1 MGRGRRGGRRDPA
14 RRVPSRPAAYPA
26 PRRVRSAPLRSA
38 GSGPVRSAACP
49 RPPEAPRCARPIRRR
64 CDASAGSAPAARS
77 GLVLPCPAL
86 SSLVVPCPA
95 VPGPA
100 RPRPRP
106 RRSPVRMASVE
117 REALSQEELRKRLYQ
132 TFKSRGV
139 LDTLKTQLRN
149 QLIHELMHPILN
161 GELQPQMVPSEDSSL
176 LITASNSLVA
186 DHLERCG
193 YEYSLSVFFPESGLE
208 KKKLWTVQDLL
219 QLMRINPKSSLYKSL
234 TSGTRKENKGFL
246 MQILIR
252 LTEHH
257 LNRETHNTETQTTS
271 VPPYRESLA
280 EKLQLIDEQF
290 ADYYPQHQKYESLE
304 VKLNEYRKEIEKQLQ
319 EEMHQKLEHFK
330 EVEIAKIKME
340 EKVQTQK
347 EISELR
353 HELEKMHQAKSEAL
367 ISREKNAIER
377 LQKQQEIEAKEV
389 YAQRQSLLKDIE
401 AIRTREAEL
410 KQRMEAFE
418 ITQKVQEEKNKAIED
433 ALRRREVAVKNIEE
447 TYDQKL
453 KTELLKYQLELKEEY
468 LARTNKVIA
477 DEKKNKE
484 KAMLLQEEAIAV
496 NSKKEELKQAVS
508 RTKELELDLESVKAQ
523 VLLVN
528 KQNQLLTEKLKEVS
542 DYPLLKEEKLE
553 LQVQNKLLRQQLD
566 ETRSENQHL
575 RDKLSQPSA
584 EYLACQAEL
593 RRVEHSKK
601 LVLDEFESHKQ
612 MLEKQLQSEIERCT
626 QLKAQLLDSEATVRK
641 LNVQVEELKLQVKQ
655 TQAVSLTFSCYRL
668 ALENEVYRN
677 PKPSLVDRS
686 VLDFLGD
693 RIVPHDIYVDGA
705 FPRTPAPP
713 EVGTLGA
720 VPGPACLQPRSASPD
735 PDLECVARARARVKE
750 LEKEAEYLD
759 EAYRSYQHRVM
770 LNAAASRT
778 PRKMQP
784 PLILR
789 CPLGRHP
796 LTTQQE
802 LLEDNPSSPRSPLSS
817 PRDEEHIKRT
827 GQADI
832 FKTPLTSPHRG
843 ASPRR
848 LSSTPI
854 SKPKRDLSNKKVPD
868 DIKSLSLTSSQRSVD
883 QVLSPISKP
892 YSLSSSESVPSSP
905 SSHGQ
910 KIRFQSQQTD
920 KQHLSDTHK
929 PEKLRYEDLEEHIYT
944 LEDQG
949 DIPEECESD
958 VLHPSGNIA
967 DGNCVTAPVP
977 ATATSLQDL
986 MLDQRQIEEQ
996 NREVEKN
1003 LEERQATEEQR
1014 EKEQQEALESE
1025 QKEVEKLDKECI
1037 KDLMKT
1043 NEETEDK
1050 EGVKSEHSYTAAEND
1065 AKDPPSNPLEKYMR
1079 IIQQS
1084 REQELANKDS
1094 KKEET
1099 GEMSPSEGLLST
1111 ENDSVADISHGDVDE
1126 SFW

>member
-1 MGRGRRGGRRDPA
+1 
-14 RRVPSRPAAYPA
+14 
-26 PRRVRSAPLRSA
+26 
-38 GSGPVRSAACP
+38 
-49 RPPEAPRCARPIRRR
+49 
-64 CDASAGSAPAARS
+64 
-77 GLVLPCPAL
+77 
-86 SSLVVPCPA
+86 
-95 VPGPA
+95 
-100 RPRPRP
+100 
-106 RRSPVRMASVE
+106 MASIE
-117 REALSQEELRKRLYQ
+117 RETLSQEELRKRLYQ
-132 TFKSRGV
+132 TFKNRGV

-149 QLIHELMHPILN
+149 QLIHELMHPILS
-161 GELQPQMVPSEDSSL
+161 GELQPQMIPSEDSSL

-186 DHLERCG
+186 DHLQRCG

-234 TSGTRKENKGFL
+234 TSGTQKEKKGFL
-246 MQILIR
+246 MQILIG

-257 LNRETHNTETQTTS
+257 LSKETHNTETQTTS

-290 ADYYPQHQKYESLE
+290 ADSYPQHQRYESLE

-418 ITQKVQEEKNKAIED
+418 ITQKVQEEKNKAIDD
-433 ALRRREVAVKNIEE
+433 ALRRREVAVKNIED
-447 TYDQKL
+447 TYDQRL

-468 LARTNKVIA
+468 IARTNKVTE

-484 KAMLLQEEAIAV
+484 KAMLLHEEAIAV

-508 RTKELELDLESVKAQ
+508 RTKELELDLDSVKAQ
-523 VLLVN
+523 VLLLN

-584 EYLACQAEL
+584 EYLACQVEL
-593 RRVEHSKK
+593 RRVEHSRK

-612 MLEKQLQSEIERCT
+612 ILEKQLQSEVERCA

-655 TQAVSLTFSCYRL
+655 TQT

-686 VLDFLGD
+686 VLDFTGD

-705 FPRTPAPP
+705 LLRAQAVPD
-713 EVGTLGA
+713 VGRVRA
-720 VPGPACLQPRSASPD
+720 VPGAGCRQQLQPRSASPD
-735 PDLECVARARARVKE
+735 SDLECIARARARVKE
-750 LEKEAEYLD
+750 LEKEAEYLE
-759 EAYRSYQHRVM
+759 EAYRNYQHRVM
-770 LNAAASRT
+770 QNAAASRT
-778 PRKMQP
+778 PRKMQS
-784 PLILR
+784 PLILQ
-789 CPLGRHP
+789 CPLSRPP
-796 LTTQQE
+796 LVTQHE
-802 LLEDNPSSPRSPLSS
+802 LLEDNPGSPHSPLSS
-817 PRDEEHIKRT
+817 PRGEEHSKRT
-827 GQADI
+827 GEVDI
-832 FKTPLTSPHRG
+832 FKNPLTPPHR
-843 ASPRR
+843 ASSRR

-854 SKPKRDLSNKKVPD
+854 SKSKRDASNKKIPD
-868 DIKSLSLTSSQRSVD
+868 DIKSSSLTSSQQSVD

-892 YSLSSSESVPSSP
+892 YLLSSSESVPSLP

-910 KIRFQSQQTD
+910 KIRLQSQQTD
-920 KQHLSDTHK
+920 KQDFSDIHK

-958 VLHPSGNIA
+958 VLHPSGHIV
-967 DGNCVTAPVP
+967 DGNGVTAPVP
-977 ATATSLQDL
+977 ATATPLQEL
-986 MLDQRQIEEQ
+986 TVLDQRQIEEQ
-996 NREVEKN
+996 NREAEKN
-1003 LEERQATEEQR
+1003 LEEEREAREERR
-1014 EKEQQEALESE
+1014 EKEQQEALESK
-1025 QKEVEKLDKECI
+1025 QKEMQKLNKEVYIQDSMNIDEEK
-1037 KDLMKT
+1037 
-1043 NEETEDK
+1043 EEK
-1050 EGVKSEHSYTAAEND
+1050 EGVKFENSNSDAEND
-1065 AKDPPSNPLEKYMR
+1065 VKDPPSNPLEKYMR

-1084 REQELANKDS
+1084 KEQELVNK
-1094 KKEET
+1094 
-1099 GEMSPSEGLLST
+1099 
-1111 ENDSVADISHGDVDE
+1111 
-1126 SFW
+1126 

>member
-1 MGRGRRGGRRDPA
+1 
-14 RRVPSRPAAYPA
+14 
-26 PRRVRSAPLRSA
+26 
-38 GSGPVRSAACP
+38 
-49 RPPEAPRCARPIRRR
+49 
-64 CDASAGSAPAARS
+64 
-77 GLVLPCPAL
+77 
-86 SSLVVPCPA
+86 
-95 VPGPA
+95 
-100 RPRPRP
+100 
-106 RRSPVRMASVE
+106 MASVE
-117 REALSQEELRKRLYQ
+117 RETLSQEELRKRLYQ

-161 GELQPQMVPSEDSSL
+161 GELQPQMVPNEGSSL

-208 KKKLWTVQDLL
+208 KKKLLTVQDLL
-219 QLMRINPKSSLYKSL
+219 QLMRISPKSSLYKSL

-246 MQILIR
+246 MQILIG

-271 VPPYRESLA
+271 
-280 EKLQLIDEQF
+280 KLQLIDEQF
-290 ADYYPQHQKYESLE
+290 GDSYPQHQKYISLE

-340 EKVQTQK
+340 EKVQSQK

-353 HELEKMHQAKSEAL
+353 HELEKTHQAKSEAL

-433 ALRRREVAVKNIEE
+433 ALRRREVAVRNIEE

-468 LARTNKVIA
+468 IARTNKVTE

-508 RTKELELDLESVKAQ
+508 RNKELELDLESVKAQ

-566 ETRSENQHL
+566 ETRTENQHL

-584 EYLACQAEL
+584 EYLACQVEL

-612 MLEKQLQSEIERCT
+612 MLEKQLQSEIERCA

-655 TQAVSLTFSCYRL
+655 TQA

-686 VLDFLGD
+686 VLAFLGD
-693 RIVPHDIYVDGA
+693 GVVPHDIYQ
-705 FPRTPAPP
+705 
-713 EVGTLGA
+713 
-720 VPGPACLQPRSASPD
+720 LQPRAASPD
-735 PDLECVARARARVKE
+735 SDLDCVAQARARVRE
-750 LEKEAEYLD
+750 LEKEAEFLE
-759 EAYRSYQHRVM
+759 EAYRRYQHRVM
-770 LNAAASRT
+770 LGAAVSRT
-778 PRKMQP
+778 PRKTQP
-784 PLILR
+784 PLILQ
-789 CPLGRHP
+789 CPLSRHP
-796 LTTQQE
+796 LSTQQE
-802 LLEDNPSSPRSPLSS
+802 LLEDNPSSPHSPLSS
-817 PRDEEHIKRT
+817 PRGEEHIKRT
-827 GQADI
+827 GQVDDI
-832 FKTPLTSPHRG
+832 FKTPLTPPHRG
-843 ASPRR
+843 ASSRR

-854 SKPKRDLSNKKVPD
+854 SKPKRDLSNEKIPD
-868 DIKSLSLTSSQRSVD
+868 DIKSSSLTSSQRSVD
-883 QVLSPISKP
+883 QLLSPISKP
-892 YSLSSSESVPSSP
+892 RLLSSSESVPSSP

-910 KIRFQSQQTD
+910 KIRLQSQQTD
-920 KQHLSDTHK
+920 KQDLSDIHK
-929 PEKLRYEDLEEHIYT
+929 PEKLRFEDLEEHIYT

-958 VLHPSGNIA
+958 VLHPSGDII

-986 MLDQRQIEEQ
+986 MVLDQRQIEEQ

-1003 LEERQATEEQR
+1003 LEEERKAREERR
-1014 EKEQQEALESE
+1014 ETEQQEAWESE
-1025 QKEVEKLDKECI
+1025 QKEYIQDS
-1037 KDLMKT
+1037 MKRD
-1043 NEETEDK
+1043 EEIEDK
-1050 EGVKSEHSYTAAEND
+1050 EGVKSEHSNTAAENNV
-1065 AKDPPSNPLEKYMR
+1065 KDPPSNPLEKYMR

-1084 REQELANKDS
+1084 REQELA
-1094 KKEET
+1094 
-1099 GEMSPSEGLLST
+1099 
-1111 ENDSVADISHGDVDE
+1111 
-1126 SFW
+1126 

>member
-1 MGRGRRGGRRDPA
+1 
-14 RRVPSRPAAYPA
+14 
-26 PRRVRSAPLRSA
+26 
-38 GSGPVRSAACP
+38 
-49 RPPEAPRCARPIRRR
+49 
-64 CDASAGSAPAARS
+64 
-77 GLVLPCPAL
+77 
-86 SSLVVPCPA
+86 
-95 VPGPA
+95 
-100 RPRPRP
+100 
-106 RRSPVRMASVE
+106 MASVE
-117 REALSQEELRKRLYQ
+117 RETLSQEELRKRLYQ

-149 QLIHELMHPILN
+149 QLIHELMHPILS
-161 GELQPQMVPSEDSSL
+161 GELQPQRVPSEDSSL

-186 DHLERCG
+186 DHLKRCG

-208 KKKLWTVQDLL
+208 KKKLWTMQDLL
-219 QLMRINPKSSLYKSL
+219 QLMRISPESSLYKSL

-246 MQILIR
+246 MQILIG

-290 ADYYPQHQKYESLE
+290 ADSYPQHQKYESLE

-319 EEMHQKLEHFK
+319 EEMYQKLEHFK

-453 KTELLKYQLELKEEY
+453 RTELLKYQLELKEEHI
-468 LARTNKVIA
+468 ARTNKVTE

-528 KQNQLLTEKLKEVS
+528 KQNHLLTEKLKEVS

-584 EYLACQAEL
+584 EYLACQVEL
-593 RRVEHSKK
+593 RRVEHSTK
-601 LVLDEFESHKQ
+601 LVLDEYESHKQ
-612 MLEKQLQSEIERCT
+612 MLEKQLQSEIERCA

-655 TQAVSLTFSCYRL
+655 TQA

-693 RIVPHDIYVDGA
+693 RMVPPDLYVDGA
-705 FPRTPAPP
+705 FPRKPLPPAA
-713 EVGTLGA
+713 GAAGA
-720 VPGPACLQPRSASPD
+720 VPGPGCHLQPRSASPD
-735 PDLECVARARARVKE
+735 SDLECVAQARARVKE
-750 LEKEAEYLD
+750 LEKEAEYLE
-759 EAYRSYQHRVM
+759 EAYRSYQHRAM

-778 PRKMQP
+778 PRKRQP
-784 PLILR
+784 PAILR
-789 CPLGRHP
+789 CPLTRHP
-796 LTTQQE
+796 SAPQRE
-802 LLEDNPSSPRSPLSS
+802 LLEDNPSCPHSPLSS
-817 PRDEEHIKRT
+817 PRGEEHITRT
-827 GQADI
+827 GQVDT
-832 FKTPLTSPHRG
+832 FKTPFTPPHRG
-843 ASPRR
+843 ASSRR

-854 SKPKRDLSNKKVPD
+854 SKLKKDLSNKKVPD
-868 DIKSLSLTSSQRSVD
+868 ESIKSSSLTSSQQSVD
-883 QVLSPISKP
+883 QVLSPISKGCL
-892 YSLSSSESVPSSP
+892 LSSSESVPSSP

-910 KIRFQSQQTD
+910 KIRLQSQQTD
-920 KQHLSDTHK
+920 KQDLSDVHK

-958 VLHPSGNIA
+958 VLHPSGDIV

-986 MLDQRQIEEQ
+986 TVLDQRQIEEQ

-1003 LEERQATEEQR
+1003 LEEERKAGEER
-1014 EKEQQEALESE
+1014 KEKEQKETLESE
-1025 QKEVEKLDKECI
+1025 QKEVEKLNEEVYI
-1037 KDLMKT
+1037 QDLMKT
-1043 NEETEDK
+1043 DEEIE
-1050 EGVKSEHSYTAAEND
+1050 EGVKSEHSNTAAENNV
-1065 AKDPPSNPLEKYMR
+1065 KDPPSNPLEKYMR

-1084 REQELANKDS
+1084 REQEQANKDS
-1094 KKEET
+1094 KKEEIRE
-1099 GEMSPSEGLLST
+1099 GSPSEGLLST
-1111 ENDSVADISHGDVDE
+1111 ENDDSVADISHGDVDE

>member
-1 MGRGRRGGRRDPA
+1 
-14 RRVPSRPAAYPA
+14 
-26 PRRVRSAPLRSA
+26 
-38 GSGPVRSAACP
+38 
-49 RPPEAPRCARPIRRR
+49 
-64 CDASAGSAPAARS
+64 
-77 GLVLPCPAL
+77 
-86 SSLVVPCPA
+86 
-95 VPGPA
+95 
-100 RPRPRP
+100 
-106 RRSPVRMASVE
+106 MASVE
-117 REALSQEELRKRLYQ
+117 KETLSQEELRKRLYQ

-139 LDTLKTQLRN
+139 LDTLKTHLRN
-149 QLIHELMHPILN
+149 QLIHELMHPILS

-219 QLMRINPKSSLYKSL
+219 QLMRISPESSLYKSL

-246 MQILIR
+246 MQILIG
-252 LTEHH
+252 LTEQH

-290 ADYYPQHQKYESLE
+290 ADSYPQHQKYESLE

-353 HELEKMHQAKSEAL
+353 HELEKTHQAKSEAL

-433 ALRRREVAVKNIEE
+433 ALRRREVAVKSIEE

-453 KTELLKYQLELKEEY
+453 KTELLKYQLELKEEHI
-468 LARTNKVIA
+468 ARTNKVTQ

-484 KAMLLQEEAIAV
+484 KAMLLEEEAIAV

-508 RTKELELDLESVKAQ
+508 RAKELELDLESVKAQ

-528 KQNQLLTEKLKEVS
+528 KQNNLLTEKLKEVS
-542 DYPLLKEEKLE
+542 DYPLLKEEKSE

-584 EYLACQAEL
+584 EYLACQVEL
-593 RRVEHSKK
+593 RRVEHSMK

-612 MLEKQLQSEIERCT
+612 MLEKQLQSEIERCA
-626 QLKAQLLDSEATVRK
+626 QLKTQLLDSEATVRK

-655 TQAVSLTFSCYRL
+655 TQA

-693 RIVPHDIYVDGA
+693 RMVPHEIYVDGA
-705 FPRTPAPP
+705 FPRKPLLPD
-713 EVGTLGA
+713 VGTASA
-720 VPGPACLQPRSASPD
+720 VPGPGCHLQRQPRSASPD
-735 PDLECVARARARVKE
+735 SDLECIAQARARVKE
-750 LEKEAEYLD
+750 LEKEAEYLE
-759 EAYRSYQHRVM
+759 EAYRSYQHRAM

-778 PRKMQP
+778 PSKMQP
-784 PLILR
+784 PLILQ
-789 CPLGRHP
+789 CPLSSNR

-802 LLEDNPSSPRSPLSS
+802 LQEHNPSCPHSPLSS
-817 PRDEEHIKRT
+817 PRGEEHIKRT
-827 GQADI
+827 GQIDV
-832 FKTPLTSPHRG
+832 FKAPFTPPRRGTS
-843 ASPRR
+843 SRR

-854 SKPKRDLSNKKVPD
+854 SKPNKDLNNKKVPD
-868 DIKSLSLTSSQRSVD
+868 ESIKSSSLTSSQQSVD
-883 QVLSPISKP
+883 QVLSPISKRCL
-892 YSLSSSESVPSSP
+892 LSSSESVPSSP

-910 KIRFQSQQTD
+910 KIRLQSQQTD
-920 KQHLSDTHK
+920 KQDLSDVHK
-929 PEKLRYEDLEEHIYT
+929 PEKLRYEDLEEHIST

-958 VLHPSGNIA
+958 VLHPSGDIV

-986 MLDQRQIEEQ
+986 TVLDQRHIEEQ

-1003 LEERQATEEQR
+1003 LEEERKAGEER
-1014 EKEQQEALESE
+1014 KAKEQEALESE
-1025 QKEVEKLDKECI
+1025 QKEMEKLNEETYNQ
-1037 KDLMKT
+1037 DLMKT
-1043 NEETEDK
+1043 DEEIE
-1050 EGVKSEHSYTAAEND
+1050 EGVKSEHSNTAAENNV
-1065 AKDPPSNPLEKYMR
+1065 KDPPSNPLEKYMR

-1094 KKEET
+1094 KKEEIRE
-1099 GEMSPSEGLLST
+1099 GSPSEGLLST
-1111 ENDSVADISHGDVDE
+1111 ENDDSLADISHGDVDE

>member
-1 MGRGRRGGRRDPA
+1 
-14 RRVPSRPAAYPA
+14 
-26 PRRVRSAPLRSA
+26 
-38 GSGPVRSAACP
+38 
-49 RPPEAPRCARPIRRR
+49 
-64 CDASAGSAPAARS
+64 
-77 GLVLPCPAL
+77 
-86 SSLVVPCPA
+86 
-95 VPGPA
+95 
-100 RPRPRP
+100 
-106 RRSPVRMASVE
+106 MASVE
-117 REALSQEELRKRLYQ
+117 RETLSQEELRKRLYQ

-149 QLIHELMHPILN
+149 QLIHELMHPILS

-219 QLMRINPKSSLYKSL
+219 QLMRINPESSLYKSL
-234 TSGTRKENKGFL
+234 TSGTQKANK
-246 MQILIR
+246 
-252 LTEHH
+252 
-257 LNRETHNTETQTTS
+257 
-271 VPPYRESLA
+271 A

-290 ADYYPQHQKYESLE
+290 AGSYPLHQKYESLE

-353 HELEKMHQAKSEAL
+353 HELEKTHQAKSEAL

-377 LQKQQEIEAKEV
+377 LQRQQEIEAKEV

-401 AIRTREAEL
+401 AVRTREAEL

-418 ITQKVQEEKNKAIED
+418 ITQKVREEKNKAIED

-453 KTELLKYQLELKEEY
+453 KTELLKYQLELKEEHI
-468 LARTNKVIA
+468 ARTNKVTE

-484 KAMLLQEEAIAV
+484 KAMFLQEEAIAV

-566 ETRSENQHL
+566 EARSENQHL

-584 EYLACQAEL
+584 EYLACQVEL

-601 LVLDEFESHKQ
+601 LMLDEFESHKQ
-612 MLEKQLQSEIERCT
+612 MLEKQLQSEIERCA

-655 TQAVSLTFSCYRL
+655 TQA

-693 RIVPHDIYVDGA
+693 RLVPHDIYVEGA
-705 FPRTPAPP
+705 FPRKPLLP
-713 EVGTLGA
+713 EVGPA
-720 VPGPACLQPRSASPD
+720 SAMPGPGWQLRPRSASPD
-735 PDLECVARARARVKE
+735 SDLECIAQARARVKE
-750 LEKEAEYLD
+750 LEKEAEYLE

-778 PRKMQP
+778 PRKMP
-784 PLILR
+784 PVILQ
-789 CPLGRHP
+789 CPLSRHP

-802 LLEDNPSSPRSPLSS
+802 LLDDNPSCPHSPLSS
-817 PRDEEHIKRT
+817 PRGEERIKRT
-827 GQADI
+827 EQVDI
-832 FKTPLTSPHRG
+832 IKTSFTPPHRG
-843 ASPRR
+843 ASSRR
-848 LSSTPI
+848 LSSTPV
-854 SKPKRDLSNKKVPD
+854 SKPKKDLSNKKIPD
-868 DIKSLSLTSSQRSVD
+868 DIKSSSLTSSQQSVD

-892 YSLSSSESVPSSP
+892 CLLSSSVSVPSSP

-910 KIRFQSQQTD
+910 KTRFQSQQTD
-920 KQHLSDTHK
+920 KQDLSDIHK

-958 VLHPSGNIA
+958 VLHPSGDIV

-986 MLDQRQIEEQ
+986 TVLDQRQIEEQ
-996 NREVEKN
+996 NREAEKN
-1003 LEERQATEEQR
+1003 SEEERKTGEER
-1014 EKEQQEALESE
+1014 KEKEQQEALESE
-1025 QKEVEKLDKECI
+1025 QKEVEKLNKEEYI
-1037 KDLMKT
+1037 QDSKT
-1043 NEETEDK
+1043 DEEIEDK
-1050 EGVKSEHSYTAAEND
+1050 EGVKSEHSNTATENNV
-1065 AKDPPSNPLEKYMR
+1065 KDPPSNPLEKYMR
-1079 IIQQS
+1079 IIQQR

-1094 KKEET
+1094 KKEEIR
-1099 GEMSPSEGLLST
+1099 EESPSERLLST
-1111 ENDSVADISHGDVDE
+1111 ENDDSVADISHGDVDE

>member
-1 MGRGRRGGRRDPA
+1 
-14 RRVPSRPAAYPA
+14 
-26 PRRVRSAPLRSA
+26 
-38 GSGPVRSAACP
+38 
-49 RPPEAPRCARPIRRR
+49 
-64 CDASAGSAPAARS
+64 
-77 GLVLPCPAL
+77 
-86 SSLVVPCPA
+86 
-95 VPGPA
+95 
-100 RPRPRP
+100 
-106 RRSPVRMASVE
+106 MASVAKE
-117 REALSQEELRKRLYQ
+117 TLSQEELRKRLYQ

-139 LDTLKTQLRN
+139 LDTLKTHLRN
-149 QLIHELMHPILN
+149 QLIHELMHPILS
-161 GELQPQMVPSEDSSL
+161 GELQPQVVPSEDSSL

-208 KKKLWTVQDLL
+208 KKTLWTVQDLL
-219 QLMRINPKSSLYKSL
+219 QLMRINPESSLYKSL

-246 MQILIR
+246 MQILIG

-257 LNRETHNTETQTTS
+257 LNRETHNTGTQTTS

-290 ADYYPQHQKYESLE
+290 ADSYPQHQKYESLE

-401 AIRTREAEL
+401 AVRTREAEL

-418 ITQKVQEEKNKAIED
+418 ITQKVQEEKNKAVED
-433 ALRRREVAVKNIEE
+433 ALRRREVAVKSIEE

-453 KTELLKYQLELKEEY
+453 KTELLKYQLELKEEHI
-468 LARTNKVIA
+468 ARTNKVTE

-484 KAMLLQEEAIAV
+484 KAMLLEEEAIAI
-496 NSKKEELKQAVS
+496 NSKKEEFKQAVS
-508 RTKELELDLESVKAQ
+508 RAKDLELDLESVKAQ

-528 KQNQLLTEKLKEVS
+528 KQNDLLTEKLKEVS
-542 DYPLLKEEKLE
+542 DYPLLKEEKSE

-584 EYLACQAEL
+584 EYLACQVEL
-593 RRVEHSKK
+593 RRVEHSMK

-612 MLEKQLQSEIERCT
+612 MLEKQLQNEIERCA

-655 TQAVSLTFSCYRL
+655 TQAVSLTPSCCHL

-693 RIVPHDIYVDGA
+693 RVVPHDIYVDGA
-705 FPRTPAPP
+705 LPRKLLLPD
-713 EVGTLGA
+713 VGTASA
-720 VPGPACLQPRSASPD
+720 VPGPGCHPQLQPRSASPD
-735 PDLECVARARARVKE
+735 SDLECIARARARVKE
-750 LEKEAEYLD
+750 LEKEAEYLE
-759 EAYRSYQHRVM
+759 EAYRSYQHRAM
-770 LNAAASRT
+770 LNAASRT
-778 PRKMQP
+778 PSKMQP
-784 PLILR
+784 PLILQ
-789 CPLGRHP
+789 CPLSSNP

-802 LLEDNPSSPRSPLSS
+802 LLEHNPSCPHSPLSS
-817 PRDEEHIKRT
+817 PRGEEHIKRA
-827 GQADI
+827 GQVDI
-832 FKTPLTSPHRG
+832 FKAPFTPPRRG
-843 ASPRR
+843 ASSRR

-854 SKPKRDLSNKKVPD
+854 SKPKKDLSNKNVPD
-868 DIKSLSLTSSQRSVD
+868 ENIKSSSLTSSQQSVD
-883 QVLSPISKP
+883 QVLSPISKRCL
-892 YSLSSSESVPSSP
+892 LSSSESVPSSP

-910 KIRFQSQQTD
+910 KIRLQSQQTD
-920 KQHLSDTHK
+920 KQDLSEIHK
-929 PEKLRYEDLEEHIYT
+929 PEKLRYEDLEEHIST

-958 VLHPSGNIA
+958 VLHPSGDIV

-986 MLDQRQIEEQ
+986 LVLDQRHIEEH

-1003 LEERQATEEQR
+1003 LEEERKAGEER
-1014 EKEQQEALESE
+1014 KEKEQQEALESE
-1025 QKEVEKLDKECI
+1025 QKEVEKLKEEVYI
-1037 KDLMKT
+1037 QDSMKT
-1043 NEETEDK
+1043 DEEIE
-1050 EGVKSEHSYTAAEND
+1050 EGVKSEHSKTAAENNV
-1065 AKDPPSNPLEKYMR
+1065 KDPPSNPLEKYMR

-1094 KKEET
+1094 KKEEIR
-1099 GEMSPSEGLLST
+1099 EASPSEGLLST
-1111 ENDSVADISHGDVDE
+1111 ENDDRVKMQINNLPFLWGG
-1126 SFW
+1126 

>member
-1 MGRGRRGGRRDPA
+1 
-14 RRVPSRPAAYPA
+14 
-26 PRRVRSAPLRSA
+26 
-38 GSGPVRSAACP
+38 
-49 RPPEAPRCARPIRRR
+49 
-64 CDASAGSAPAARS
+64 
-77 GLVLPCPAL
+77 
-86 SSLVVPCPA
+86 
-95 VPGPA
+95 
-100 RPRPRP
+100 
-106 RRSPVRMASVE
+106 MASVE
-117 REALSQEELRKRLYQ
+117 RETLSQEELRKRLYQ

-149 QLIHELMHPILN
+149 QLIHELMHPILS
-161 GELQPQMVPSEDSSL
+161 GELQPQMVPNEDSSL

-186 DHLERCG
+186 EHLERCG

-219 QLMRINPKSSLYKSL
+219 QLMRINPKSTLYKSL

-246 MQILIR
+246 MQILIG

-290 ADYYPQHQKYESLE
+290 ADSYPQHQKYKSLE
-304 VKLNEYRKEIEKQLQ
+304 VELNEYRKEIEKQLQ

-353 HELEKMHQAKSEAL
+353 HELEKTHQAKSEAL

-389 YAQRQSLLKDIE
+389 YTQRQSLLKDIE

-418 ITQKVQEEKNKAIED
+418 ITQKIQEEKNKAIED

-468 LARTNKVIA
+468 IARTNKVTE

-542 DYPLLKEEKLE
+542 DYPFLKEEKLE

-584 EYLACQAEL
+584 EYLACQVEL

-612 MLEKQLQSEIERCT
+612 MLEKQLQSEVERCA
-626 QLKAQLLDSEATVRK
+626 QLKTQLLDSEATVRK

-655 TQAVSLTFSCYRL
+655 TQA

-686 VLDFLGD
+686 VLGFLGD
-693 RIVPHDIYVDGA
+693 RLAPQAVRLEGA
-705 FPRTPAPP
+705 FPGSPALPAL
-713 EVGTLGA
+713 GTLGA
-720 VPGPACLQPRSASPD
+720 LPGPGCRPQPPPRSPSPD
-735 PDLECVARARARVKE
+735 SDLECVAQARARVRQ
-750 LEKEAEYLD
+750 LEKEAEYLE
-759 EAYRSYQHRVM
+759 EAYRSYQHRAM
-770 LNAAASRT
+770 QNAAASRT

-784 PLILR
+784 PSILQ
-789 CPLGRHP
+789 CPLSRYP

-802 LLEDNPSSPRSPLSS
+802 LLEDNPSSPHSHLSS
-817 PRDEEHIKRT
+817 PRAEEHIKRT
-827 GQADI
+827 GKVDI
-832 FKTPLTSPHRG
+832 FQTPFTPPHRG
-843 ASPRR
+843 AASSRR

-854 SKPKRDLSNKKVPD
+854 SKPKRDPSTKKIPD
-868 DIKSLSLTSSQRSVD
+868 DIKNSSLTSSQRSVD

-892 YSLSSSESVPSSP
+892 YLLSSSESVPSSP

-910 KIRFQSQQTD
+910 KIRLQCQQTA
-920 KQHLSDTHK
+920 KQDFSDIQK
-929 PEKLRYEDLEEHIYT
+929 PEELRYEDLEEHICT

-958 VLHPSGNIA
+958 VLHPSGDNV

-986 MLDQRQIEEQ
+986 TVLDQRQIEDQ
-996 NREVEKN
+996 NRGVEKN
-1003 LEERQATEEQR
+1003 LEEERKAKEER
-1014 EKEQQEALESE
+1014 GEKEQEALESE
-1025 QKEVEKLDKECI
+1025 QKEVEKPKKEEYI
-1037 KDLMKT
+1037 QESMKT
-1043 NEETEDK
+1043 DEEIEDK
-1050 EGVKSEHSYTAAEND
+1050 EGAKSEHSNTAAENNV
-1065 AKDPPSNPLEKYMR
+1065 KDPPSNPLEKYMR

-1084 REQELANKDS
+1084 REQELANQDS
-1094 KKEET
+1094 KKEEIR
-1099 GEMSPSEGLLST
+1099 EVSSSEGLLST
-1111 ENDSVADISHGDVDE
+1111 ENDDSVADISHGDMDE

>member
-1 MGRGRRGGRRDPA
+1 MILLEQAGPDA
-14 RRVPSRPAAYPA
+14 CA
-26 PRRVRSAPLRSA
+26 PFQPDIL
-38 GSGPVRSAACP
+38 G
-49 RPPEAPRCARPIRRR
+49 EAEGIL
-64 CDASAGSAPAARS
+64 GKQNWKETQ
-77 GLVLPCPAL
+77 
-86 SSLVVPCPA
+86 
-95 VPGPA
+95 
-100 RPRPRP
+100 
-106 RRSPVRMASVE
+106 VRMASVE
-117 REALSQEELRKRLYQ
+117 RETLSQEELRKRLYQ

-208 KKKLWTVQDLL
+208 KRK
-219 QLMRINPKSSLYKSL
+219 
-234 TSGTRKENKGFL
+234 TSGTRKENK
-246 MQILIR
+246 
-252 LTEHH
+252 
-257 LNRETHNTETQTTS
+257 
-271 VPPYRESLA
+271 A

-290 ADYYPQHQKYESLE
+290 ADSYPQHQKYESLE

-340 EKVQTQK
+340 EKVQTEK

-353 HELEKMHQAKSEAL
+353 HELEKMHQAKTEAL

-433 ALRRREVAVKNIEE
+433 ALRHREAAVKNIEE

-468 LARTNKVIA
+468 IARSNKVTE

-484 KAMLLQEEAIAV
+484 KAMLLQEEAIAL

-508 RTKELELDLESVKAQ
+508 RSKELELDLESVKAQ

-584 EYLACQAEL
+584 EYLACQVEL

-612 MLEKQLQSEIERCT
+612 MLEKQLQSEIERCA

-641 LNVQVEELKLQVKQ
+641 LNVRVEELKLQVKQ
-655 TQAVSLTFSCYRL
+655 TQA

-686 VLDFLGD
+686 VLDLLGD
-693 RIVPHDIYVDGA
+693 RLVPHDIYVDGA
-705 FPRTPAPP
+705 FPRSLALPA
-713 EVGTLGA
+713 VGPLSPA
-720 VPGPACLQPRSASPD
+720 PGPACRQQPRSASPD
-735 PDLECVARARARVKE
+735 SDLECIAQARARVRE

-778 PRKMQP
+778 PRKVQP
-784 PLILR
+784 PLILQ
-789 CPLGRHP
+789 CPLSRHL

-802 LLEDNPSSPRSPLSS
+802 LLEDNPSSPHSPLSS
-817 PRDEEHIKRT
+817 PRGEEPIKRT

-832 FKTPLTSPHRG
+832 FKTPLTPPHRG

-854 SKPKRDLSNKKVPD
+854 SKPKRDLSNKKLPD
-868 DIKSLSLTSSQRSVD
+868 DIKGSSLNSSQRSVD

-920 KQHLSDTHK
+920 KQDLSDSHK

-949 DIPEECESD
+949 DIPEECEND
-958 VLHPSGNIA
+958 VLPPSGDII
-967 DGNCVTAPVP
+967 DGNCVSAPVP

-986 MLDQRQIEEQ
+986 MVLDQRQIEEQ
-996 NREVEKN
+996 NRELEKN
-1003 LEERQATEEQR
+1003 LEEERKAREERR
-1014 EKEQQEALESE
+1014 EQEQQEALESE
-1025 QKEVEKLDKECI
+1025 QKEQKEVEKLNKEAYI
-1037 KDLMKT
+1037 QDSMKT
-1043 NEETEDK
+1043 DEEIEDK
-1050 EGVKSEHSYTAAEND
+1050 EGVKSEHTAAENNV
-1065 AKDPPSNPLEKYMR
+1065 KDPPSNPLEKYMR

-1094 KKEET
+1094 KKEEVR
-1099 GEMSPSEGLLST
+1099 EMSPLEGLLST
-1111 ENDSVADISHGDVDE
+1111 ENDRPYPAAPELAPVVLFSLGEHYRK
-1126 SFW
+1126 